1 MNTTTDQDD
10 VARFIAVVGAILDGM
25 EGLPSEGLEWDV
37 ATFEVRGLVGL
48 VGLVEGERKW
58 WPYAVDRD
66 RLRKEGSATIARHF
80 LQQYVIRRNMEDSAL

>member
-1 MNTTTDQDD
+1 MNTTTGQDD

-37 ATFEVRGLVGL
+37 ATFEVRGL

-80 LQQYVIRRNMEDSAL
+80 LQQYVIRRNMEASAL